1 MPRRIADTECEIA
14 ALQEKLHDPALYGRD
29 PAGFGTLSAKLAEAQ
44 KNLGAFEDR
53 WIELEMLRDEIEG
66 AA

>member
-1 MPRRIADTECEIA
+1 V
-14 ALQEKLHDPALYGRD
+14 LQEKLHDSSLYGRD
-29 PAGFGTLSAKLAEAQ
+29 PAGFATLSAKLAEAQ
-44 KNLGAFEDR
+44 KNLSTLEDR